1 MEMTIRIL
9 TKFSDVREAALVT
22 VHKEFDASS
31 GLLKPEL
38 YDTYFISEH
47 SPIRSFIIRIKWK
60 GISRRVAMHLVR
72 HVHSL
77 PFVSST
83 RPDRFPWHKDDEVV
97 DMIQDFNAQALIDM
111 ARKRLCTLAYKDT
124 RQVVE
129 DIKYYLMTYSN
140 PHDAELERAIR
151 SLGRCMVPNCV
162 YRSGC
167 PEGKHSCNFLAVL
180 DTKYSDEAKDKSPLF
195 GLSIKA
201 RYDMYNQWFKE
212 KYEQSIANNV
222 RTE

>member
-22 VHKEFDASS
+22 VHKDFDASY

-38 YDTYFISEH
+38 YDAYFISEH
-47 SPIRSFIIRIKWK
+47 SPIRAFIVRINWK

-83 RPDRFPWHKDDEVV
+83 RPDRFPGHKDDEVV

-124 RQVVE
+124 RQVIE
-129 DIKYYLMTYSN
+129 DVKYYLMTYSSPN
-140 PHDAELERAIR
+140 EAELERAVR
-151 SLGRCMVPNCV
+151 SLGRCMVPNCM

-167 PEGKHSCNFLAVL
+167 PEGKHSCNFITAL
-180 DTKYSDEAKDKSPLF
+180 DTIYAEDAKDKSLLF
-195 GLSIKA
+195 GLSIKD
-201 RYDMYNQWFKE
+201 RYGMYNRWFE
-212 KYEQSIANNV
+212 KTYERSISNNV
-222 RTE
+222 KTE

>member
-1 MEMTIRIL
+1 MEMSIRIL

-22 VHKEFDASS
+22 VHKDLGAST
-31 GLLKPEL
+31 GILEPDF

-47 SPIRSFIIRIKWK
+47 SPIRSFIVRIKWK

-83 RPDRFPWHKDDEVV
+83 RPDRFPGHKDDEVV

-111 ARKRLCTLAYKDT
+111 ARKRLCTLAYRDT

-129 DIKYYLMTYSN
+129 DVKYYLMTYAN
-140 PHDAELERAIR
+140 PSDNELELAVR
-151 SLGRCMVPNCV
+151 SLGRCMVPNCI

-167 PEGKHSCNFLAVL
+167 PEGRNSCSFLTIL
-180 DTKYSDEAKDKSPLF
+180 GTIYDEESKDKSPLF
-195 GLSIKA
+195 GLSIRD
-201 RYDMYNQWFKE
+201 RYDMYNRWFKE
-212 KYEQSIANNV
+212 KYERSIANNIK
-222 RTE
+222 TE